1 MLLFSFFY
9 VLRIRM
15 STLRVSEHSDLSVRL
30 EHRSGAVARCAGNM
44 AETIKDL
51 SVQERKRGP
60 VRRRHWLVARC
71 MAE

>member
-1 MLLFSFFY
+1 M
-9 VLRIRM
+9 
-15 STLRVSEHSDLSVRL
+15 SEHSDLSVRL

-51 SVQERKRGP
+51 SVEERKRGP